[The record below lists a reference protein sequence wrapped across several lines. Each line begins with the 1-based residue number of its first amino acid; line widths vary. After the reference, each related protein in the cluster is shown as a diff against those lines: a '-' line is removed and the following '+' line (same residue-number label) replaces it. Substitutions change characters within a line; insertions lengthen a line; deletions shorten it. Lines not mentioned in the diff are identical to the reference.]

1 MLVWAWGGLDSR
13 GPKPELRL
21 AGGAPSR
28 ISHAWPRP
36 ATMLYWPRSHS
47 RPLPEVVSV
56 AQLGRAL
63 DCGSSGRGF
72 ESLHSPQLPPW
83 FAVDTPL
90 PGLGRSLRSLSA
102 IASLPGSGCPLR
114 SGRFRAAA
122 IGPAAAYT
130 MPLPAQHDGHPK
142 NGGRGP
148 GVHLGQGCA
157 QTGAS
162 LLGFRRREMQRQSL
176 AQLAGAGGFLA
187 GGELSHA
194 EMKMVHRRLWGCLH
208 ALLQDR

>member
-1 MLVWAWGGLDSR
+1 MTASQGQPIRCRFWCRLVPVAGADG
-13 GPKPELRL
+13 
-21 AGGAPSR
+21 GGACQR
-28 ISHAWPRP
+28 
-36 ATMLYWPRSHS
+36 RSLTK
-47 RPLPEVVSV
+47 PLLFAAFGVFWRGES
-56 AQLGRAL
+56 QRGGSEKS